1 MQPNTPCF
9 IYILTNTIDDTF
21 YIGSTSMSLD
31 TRFRYHTGELVYLNN
46 ISSRTSRL
54 YTHYDKIGWHNVKIS
69 LLHSIVCHNFCQLRI
84 SETKHILPH
93 LGSSNCL
100 NMRVPFTYYNYRISK
115 CTVLNS
121 STSELYQK
129 YIHTYKLDKVLK
141 EYMKMVKI
149 YPTDYIYGR
158 AKYIFN
164 IVLEEYMRFVDYIP
178 PTCSAESTVDPL
190 ISPSIE
196 ITTKTKTRQK
206 LSPTPSDEPKKRG
219 RPRKH
224 PPPDPS
230 VIQTPKKRGRPRK
243 PPLPESA
250 APLPKPEKTKKVK
263 VVAPQS
269 EKVPEL
275 PPTPI
280 LKLPRPKFS
289 KKISKANTD
298 SIVPLTLFIPAN
310 SI

>member
-1 MQPNTPCF
+1 MQPNTQCF

-21 YIGSTSMSLD
+21 YIGSTSIPLD
-31 TRFRYHTGELVYLNN
+31 IRFRYHTGELTYFNTVTYRN
-46 ISSRTSRL
+46 SRL

-69 LLHSIVCHNFCQLRI
+69 LLHSIICSNFRQLHI

-93 LGSSNCL
+93 LGSPNCL
-100 NMRVPFTYYNYRISK
+100 NMKIPFTYYNYRISK

-121 STSELYQK
+121 STSEIYQK
-129 YIHTYKLDKVLK
+129 YIHAYKLDKVLK

-158 AKYIFN
+158 AKYIFSV
-164 IVLEEYMRFVDYIP
+164 VLEEFMRFVDYIP
-178 PTCSAESTVDPL
+178 PTCSAESTADPL

-196 ITTKTKTRQK
+196 KSKKTKTCQK
-206 LSPTPSDEPKKRG
+206 HNPVSSDEPKKRG

-224 PPPDPS
+224 PPPEPS

-243 PPLPESA
+243 TPLPESA
-250 APLPKPEKTKKVK
+250 APLPKPEKIKKVK

-275 PPTPI
+275 PSPPI
-280 LKLPRPKFS
+280 VQLARPKFS

-298 SIVPLTLFIPAN
+298 SIVPLTSFISSN
-310 SI
+310 LI